1 VRLCQEQATTRTF
14 DPKRGEQK
22 KKAHG
27 KRNLKF
33 RKERNTRNAP
43 VSPKKDT
50 RLIGT
55 HMTQTEKHICT
66 IYYIQYKVKYL
77 TLAHFCFNFLFG
89 ISFCGP
95 FCSFKKKP
103 ENSGVSFQQHS
114 NEIDIHIC
122 A

>member
-95 FCSFKKKP
+95 FCSFKKKAREFWGLLP
-103 ENSGVSFQQHS
+103 ATQ
-114 NEIDIHIC
+114 
-122 A
+122 